1 MSGDWVLKNR
11 IVIIIITI
19 KLHSEKAVNVGCG
32 TFYPDER
39 QRVYKI
45 NPLKFPGIEGTL

>member
-1 MSGDWVLKNR
+1 MNR

-19 KLHSEKAVNVGCG
+19 KPHSKKAFNVGCG
-32 TFYPDER
+32 TFYSEER

-45 NPLKFPGIEGTL
+45 NPLNSLALKLY